1 MRMHLERPVPTL
13 LAAHQWLQPLISF
26 SMEKDSE
33 DRFQSAAGMAKNL
46 IKAHDALQIAR
57 RRKR

>member
-1 MRMHLERPVPTL
+1 
-13 LAAHQWLQPLISF
+13 
-26 SMEKDSE
+26 MEKDSE